1 MCALDLYLVVYPLR
15 FLGKNAAGRYENL
28 HHFGLREA
36 T

>member
-1 MCALDLYLVVYPLR
+1 MCAPDLYLVVYPLR
-15 FLGKNAAGRYENL
+15 FLGKNTARRYEDL